1 MSIEVVVYGAPD
13 CSLCDEAKGV
23 LRAQQAALGFELVE
37 VDISDDPELEL
48 RHREEI
54 PVVFIAGRKAFKYRV
69 DPSELMRRVAREA
82 ASQTGTSQTVPRE
95 PLL

>member
-1 MSIEVVVYGAPD
+1 VSVEVVVYGAPD
-13 CSLCDEAKGV
+13 CSLCDEAKRV

-37 VDISDDPELEL
+37 VDISGDAELEL

-54 PVVFIAGRKAFKYRV
+54 PVVFVDGRKAFKYRV
-69 DPSELMRRVAREA
+69 DPAELTRRVARA
-82 ASQTGTSQTVPRE
+82 VLSQTGTSQTVPFE